1 MFKQTG
7 VVRVDTIDELIDTL
21 QAFDR
26 LPLPGGGNLFLYS
39 QAGGPG
45 IYCTDAI
52 ARWPQL
58 KMPLVSD
65 DTKARLAATQQP
77 MANICHPEG
86 YADITASASVRNHVD
101 GLQIVL
107 QDENVDAVVF
117 ITVVPTF
124 LPQEELARELVKMTE
139 TTPQAQEK
147 PVFYCV
153 MAGAYTSPARR
164 IMEQAGLCTFA
175 PRTRPSWQ
183 RRICAITPP
192 FAGGRRRTEPCLKK
206 NTAALNERDSSSLL
220 SSCGV
225 RMVASV
231 LLDKPDR
238 AAFEAAS
245 RQLGF
250 PVAMKVL
257 SDDILHKTDVGCV
270 VLNVTDVDGMQAAYD
285 TIMANA
291 AKNAPRARVQ
301 GVLAEQMLPKGFEVL
316 LGVSTDPQFGHVI
329 MAGLGGVLVELL
341 HAVSLRV
348 LPITRQDAE
357 DMIDET
363 PLAKACQGLQA
374 SSTAGRKSWRP

>member
-1 MFKQTG
+1 MS
-7 VVRVDTIDELIDTL
+7 E
-21 QAFDR
+21 
-26 LPLPGGGNLFLYS
+26 
-39 QAGGPG
+39 
-45 IYCTDAI
+45 
-52 ARWPQL
+52 
-58 KMPLVSD
+58 
-65 DTKARLAATQQP
+65 
-77 MANICHPEG
+77 
-86 YADITASASVRNHVD
+86 
-101 GLQIVL
+101 
-107 QDENVDAVVF
+107 
-117 ITVVPTF
+117 
-124 LPQEELARELVKMTE
+124 
-139 TTPQAQEK
+139 
-147 PVFYCV
+147 
-153 MAGAYTSPARR
+153 
-164 IMEQAGLCTFA
+164 
-175 PRTRPSWQ
+175 
-183 RRICAITPP
+183 
-192 FAGGRRRTEPCLKK
+192 K
-206 NTAALNERDSSSLL
+206 NTVALNERDSSSLL

-291 AKNAPRARVQ
+291 AKNAPGARVQ

-363 PLAKACQGLQA
+363 PLAKACQVPPGGDRGGPDVPVPPGGGAPGDHRGGHQSPDALWRRP
-374 SSTAGRKSWRP
+374 SGHRRGRHGGHEKVKRRTCGI

>member
-1 MFKQTG
+1 MS
-7 VVRVDTIDELIDTL
+7 E
-21 QAFDR
+21 
-26 LPLPGGGNLFLYS
+26 
-39 QAGGPG
+39 
-45 IYCTDAI
+45 
-52 ARWPQL
+52 
-58 KMPLVSD
+58 
-65 DTKARLAATQQP
+65 
-77 MANICHPEG
+77 
-86 YADITASASVRNHVD
+86 
-101 GLQIVL
+101 
-107 QDENVDAVVF
+107 
-117 ITVVPTF
+117 
-124 LPQEELARELVKMTE
+124 
-139 TTPQAQEK
+139 
-147 PVFYCV
+147 
-153 MAGAYTSPARR
+153 
-164 IMEQAGLCTFA
+164 
-175 PRTRPSWQ
+175 
-183 RRICAITPP
+183 
-192 FAGGRRRTEPCLKK
+192 K
-206 NTAALNERDSSSLL
+206 NTVALNERDSSSLL

-225 RMVASV
+225 QMVASV

-291 AKNAPRARVQ
+291 AQNAPGARVQ

-363 PLAKACQGLQA
+363 PLAKACQGLRGQQYRREEIVEA
-374 SSTAGRKSWRP
+374 LMCLSRLVEEHPEITEVDINPLMLYGDGRPATAVDAMGVMTTYNAAHAEYEGA

>member
-1 MFKQTG
+1 MS
-7 VVRVDTIDELIDTL
+7 E
-21 QAFDR
+21 
-26 LPLPGGGNLFLYS
+26 
-39 QAGGPG
+39 
-45 IYCTDAI
+45 
-52 ARWPQL
+52 
-58 KMPLVSD
+58 
-65 DTKARLAATQQP
+65 
-77 MANICHPEG
+77 
-86 YADITASASVRNHVD
+86 
-101 GLQIVL
+101 
-107 QDENVDAVVF
+107 
-117 ITVVPTF
+117 
-124 LPQEELARELVKMTE
+124 
-139 TTPQAQEK
+139 
-147 PVFYCV
+147 
-153 MAGAYTSPARR
+153 
-164 IMEQAGLCTFA
+164 
-175 PRTRPSWQ
+175 
-183 RRICAITPP
+183 
-192 FAGGRRRTEPCLKK
+192 K
-206 NTAALNERDSSSLL
+206 NTVALNERDSSSLL

-285 TIMANA
+285 TIMA
-291 AKNAPRARVQ
+291 
-301 GVLAEQMLPKGFEVL
+301 EQMLPKGFEVL

-363 PLAKACQGLQA
+363 PLAKACQGLRGQQYRREEIVEA
-374 SSTAGRKSWRP
+374 LMCLSRLVEEHPEITEVDINPLMLYGDGRPATAVDAMVVMKK

>member
-1 MFKQTG
+1 MS
-7 VVRVDTIDELIDTL
+7 E
-21 QAFDR
+21 
-26 LPLPGGGNLFLYS
+26 
-39 QAGGPG
+39 
-45 IYCTDAI
+45 
-52 ARWPQL
+52 
-58 KMPLVSD
+58 
-65 DTKARLAATQQP
+65 
-77 MANICHPEG
+77 
-86 YADITASASVRNHVD
+86 
-101 GLQIVL
+101 
-107 QDENVDAVVF
+107 
-117 ITVVPTF
+117 
-124 LPQEELARELVKMTE
+124 
-139 TTPQAQEK
+139 
-147 PVFYCV
+147 
-153 MAGAYTSPARR
+153 
-164 IMEQAGLCTFA
+164 
-175 PRTRPSWQ
+175 
-183 RRICAITPP
+183 
-192 FAGGRRRTEPCLKK
+192 K
-206 NTAALNERDSSSLL
+206 NTVALNERDSSSLL

-291 AKNAPRARVQ
+291 AKNAPGARVQ

-363 PLAKACQGLQA
+363 PLAKACQGLRGQQYRREEIVEA
-374 SSTAGRKSWRP
+374 LMCLSRLVEEHPEITAAYAIADVVAIGAMRAAQDAGRTVGKDLSIIGFDGLALGEYLTPRLATIGQSVERLAREATGTLLDAIENGAPARRVTVPFTVISGESVGLGPGTQAKM

>member
-1 MFKQTG
+1 MS
-7 VVRVDTIDELIDTL
+7 E
-21 QAFDR
+21 
-26 LPLPGGGNLFLYS
+26 
-39 QAGGPG
+39 
-45 IYCTDAI
+45 
-52 ARWPQL
+52 
-58 KMPLVSD
+58 
-65 DTKARLAATQQP
+65 
-77 MANICHPEG
+77 
-86 YADITASASVRNHVD
+86 
-101 GLQIVL
+101 
-107 QDENVDAVVF
+107 
-117 ITVVPTF
+117 
-124 LPQEELARELVKMTE
+124 
-139 TTPQAQEK
+139 
-147 PVFYCV
+147 
-153 MAGAYTSPARR
+153 
-164 IMEQAGLCTFA
+164 
-175 PRTRPSWQ
+175 
-183 RRICAITPP
+183 
-192 FAGGRRRTEPCLKK
+192 K
-206 NTAALNERDSSSLL
+206 NTVALNERDSSSLL

-291 AKNAPRARVQ
+291 AQNAPGARVQ

-363 PLAKACQGLQA
+363 PLAKACQGLRGQQYRREEIVEA
-374 SSTAGRKSWRP
+374 LMCLSRLVEEHPEIRGGHQSPDALWRRPSGHRRGRHGGHEKVKRRTCGI

>member
-1 MFKQTG
+1 MS
-7 VVRVDTIDELIDTL
+7 E
-21 QAFDR
+21 
-26 LPLPGGGNLFLYS
+26 
-39 QAGGPG
+39 
-45 IYCTDAI
+45 
-52 ARWPQL
+52 
-58 KMPLVSD
+58 
-65 DTKARLAATQQP
+65 
-77 MANICHPEG
+77 
-86 YADITASASVRNHVD
+86 
-101 GLQIVL
+101 
-107 QDENVDAVVF
+107 
-117 ITVVPTF
+117 
-124 LPQEELARELVKMTE
+124 
-139 TTPQAQEK
+139 
-147 PVFYCV
+147 
-153 MAGAYTSPARR
+153 
-164 IMEQAGLCTFA
+164 
-175 PRTRPSWQ
+175 
-183 RRICAITPP
+183 
-192 FAGGRRRTEPCLKK
+192 K
-206 NTAALNERDSSSLL
+206 NTVALNERDSSSLL

-291 AKNAPRARVQ
+291 AKNAPGARVQ

-363 PLAKACQGLQA
+363 PLAKACQGLRGQQYRREEIMEA
-374 SSTAGRKSWRP
+374 LMSLSRLVEEHPEITEVDINPLMLYGDGRPATAVDAMVVMKK

>member
-1 MFKQTG
+1 MS
-7 VVRVDTIDELIDTL
+7 E
-21 QAFDR
+21 
-26 LPLPGGGNLFLYS
+26 
-39 QAGGPG
+39 
-45 IYCTDAI
+45 
-52 ARWPQL
+52 
-58 KMPLVSD
+58 
-65 DTKARLAATQQP
+65 
-77 MANICHPEG
+77 
-86 YADITASASVRNHVD
+86 
-101 GLQIVL
+101 
-107 QDENVDAVVF
+107 
-117 ITVVPTF
+117 
-124 LPQEELARELVKMTE
+124 
-139 TTPQAQEK
+139 
-147 PVFYCV
+147 
-153 MAGAYTSPARR
+153 
-164 IMEQAGLCTFA
+164 
-175 PRTRPSWQ
+175 
-183 RRICAITPP
+183 
-192 FAGGRRRTEPCLKK
+192 K
-206 NTAALNERDSSSLL
+206 NTVALNERDSSSLL

-291 AKNAPRARVQ
+291 AKNAPGAWVQ

-363 PLAKACQGLQA
+363 PLAKACQGLRGQQYRREVIVEA
-374 SSTAGRKSWRP
+374 LMCLSRLVEEHPEITEVDINPLMLYGDGRPATAVDAMVVMKK

>member
-1 MFKQTG
+1 MS
-7 VVRVDTIDELIDTL
+7 E
-21 QAFDR
+21 
-26 LPLPGGGNLFLYS
+26 
-39 QAGGPG
+39 
-45 IYCTDAI
+45 
-52 ARWPQL
+52 
-58 KMPLVSD
+58 
-65 DTKARLAATQQP
+65 
-77 MANICHPEG
+77 
-86 YADITASASVRNHVD
+86 
-101 GLQIVL
+101 
-107 QDENVDAVVF
+107 
-117 ITVVPTF
+117 
-124 LPQEELARELVKMTE
+124 
-139 TTPQAQEK
+139 
-147 PVFYCV
+147 
-153 MAGAYTSPARR
+153 
-164 IMEQAGLCTFA
+164 
-175 PRTRPSWQ
+175 
-183 RRICAITPP
+183 
-192 FAGGRRRTEPCLKK
+192 K
-206 NTAALNERDSSSLL
+206 NTVALNERDSSSLL

-291 AKNAPRARVQ
+291 AKNAPGARVQ

-363 PLAKACQGLQA
+363 PLAKACQGLRGQQYRREEIVEA
-374 SSTAGRKSWRP
+374 LMCLSRLVEEQPEITEVDINPLMLYGDGRPATAVDAMVVMKK

>member
-1 MFKQTG
+1 MS
-7 VVRVDTIDELIDTL
+7 E
-21 QAFDR
+21 
-26 LPLPGGGNLFLYS
+26 
-39 QAGGPG
+39 
-45 IYCTDAI
+45 
-52 ARWPQL
+52 
-58 KMPLVSD
+58 
-65 DTKARLAATQQP
+65 
-77 MANICHPEG
+77 
-86 YADITASASVRNHVD
+86 
-101 GLQIVL
+101 
-107 QDENVDAVVF
+107 
-117 ITVVPTF
+117 
-124 LPQEELARELVKMTE
+124 
-139 TTPQAQEK
+139 
-147 PVFYCV
+147 
-153 MAGAYTSPARR
+153 
-164 IMEQAGLCTFA
+164 
-175 PRTRPSWQ
+175 
-183 RRICAITPP
+183 
-192 FAGGRRRTEPCLKK
+192 K
-206 NTAALNERDSSSLL
+206 NTVALNERDSSSLL

-291 AKNAPRARVQ
+291 AKNAPGARVQ

-363 PLAKACQGLQA
+363 PLAKACQGLRGQQYRREEIVEA
-374 SSTAGRKSWRP
+374 LMCLSRLVEEDPEITEVDINPLMLYGDGRPATAVDAMVVMKK

>member
-1 MFKQTG
+1 MS
-7 VVRVDTIDELIDTL
+7 E
-21 QAFDR
+21 
-26 LPLPGGGNLFLYS
+26 
-39 QAGGPG
+39 
-45 IYCTDAI
+45 
-52 ARWPQL
+52 
-58 KMPLVSD
+58 
-65 DTKARLAATQQP
+65 
-77 MANICHPEG
+77 
-86 YADITASASVRNHVD
+86 
-101 GLQIVL
+101 
-107 QDENVDAVVF
+107 
-117 ITVVPTF
+117 
-124 LPQEELARELVKMTE
+124 
-139 TTPQAQEK
+139 
-147 PVFYCV
+147 
-153 MAGAYTSPARR
+153 
-164 IMEQAGLCTFA
+164 
-175 PRTRPSWQ
+175 
-183 RRICAITPP
+183 
-192 FAGGRRRTEPCLKK
+192 K
-206 NTAALNERDSSSLL
+206 NTVALNERDSSSLL

-291 AKNAPRARVQ
+291 AKNAPGARVQ

-363 PLAKACQGLQA
+363 PLAKACQGLRGQQYRREEIVEA
-374 SSTAGRKSWRP
+374 QMCLSRLVEEHPEITEVDINPLMLYGDGRPATAVDAMVVMKK

>member
-1 MFKQTG
+1 MS
-7 VVRVDTIDELIDTL
+7 E
-21 QAFDR
+21 
-26 LPLPGGGNLFLYS
+26 
-39 QAGGPG
+39 
-45 IYCTDAI
+45 
-52 ARWPQL
+52 
-58 KMPLVSD
+58 
-65 DTKARLAATQQP
+65 
-77 MANICHPEG
+77 
-86 YADITASASVRNHVD
+86 
-101 GLQIVL
+101 
-107 QDENVDAVVF
+107 
-117 ITVVPTF
+117 
-124 LPQEELARELVKMTE
+124 
-139 TTPQAQEK
+139 
-147 PVFYCV
+147 
-153 MAGAYTSPARR
+153 
-164 IMEQAGLCTFA
+164 
-175 PRTRPSWQ
+175 
-183 RRICAITPP
+183 
-192 FAGGRRRTEPCLKK
+192 K
-206 NTAALNERDSSSLL
+206 NTVALNERDSSSLL

-270 VLNVTDVDGMQAAYD
+270 VLNVTDVDGMQ
-285 TIMANA
+285 
-291 AKNAPRARVQ
+291 ARVQ

-363 PLAKACQGLQA
+363 PLAKACQGLRGQQYRREEIVEA
-374 SSTAGRKSWRP
+374 LMCLSRLVEEHPEITEVDINPLMLYGDGRPATAVDAMVVMKK

>member
-1 MFKQTG
+1 MS
-7 VVRVDTIDELIDTL
+7 E
-21 QAFDR
+21 
-26 LPLPGGGNLFLYS
+26 
-39 QAGGPG
+39 
-45 IYCTDAI
+45 
-52 ARWPQL
+52 
-58 KMPLVSD
+58 
-65 DTKARLAATQQP
+65 
-77 MANICHPEG
+77 
-86 YADITASASVRNHVD
+86 
-101 GLQIVL
+101 
-107 QDENVDAVVF
+107 
-117 ITVVPTF
+117 
-124 LPQEELARELVKMTE
+124 
-139 TTPQAQEK
+139 
-147 PVFYCV
+147 
-153 MAGAYTSPARR
+153 
-164 IMEQAGLCTFA
+164 
-175 PRTRPSWQ
+175 
-183 RRICAITPP
+183 
-192 FAGGRRRTEPCLKK
+192 K
-206 NTAALNERDSSSLL
+206 NTVALNERDSSSLL

-291 AKNAPRARVQ
+291 AKNAPGARVQ

-363 PLAKACQGLQA
+363 PLAKACQGLRD
-374 SSTAGRKSWRP
+374 RKSVV

>member
-1 MFKQTG
+1 MS
-7 VVRVDTIDELIDTL
+7 E
-21 QAFDR
+21 
-26 LPLPGGGNLFLYS
+26 
-39 QAGGPG
+39 
-45 IYCTDAI
+45 
-52 ARWPQL
+52 
-58 KMPLVSD
+58 
-65 DTKARLAATQQP
+65 
-77 MANICHPEG
+77 
-86 YADITASASVRNHVD
+86 
-101 GLQIVL
+101 
-107 QDENVDAVVF
+107 
-117 ITVVPTF
+117 
-124 LPQEELARELVKMTE
+124 
-139 TTPQAQEK
+139 
-147 PVFYCV
+147 
-153 MAGAYTSPARR
+153 
-164 IMEQAGLCTFA
+164 
-175 PRTRPSWQ
+175 
-183 RRICAITPP
+183 
-192 FAGGRRRTEPCLKK
+192 K
-206 NTAALNERDSSSLL
+206 NTVALNERDSSSLL

-291 AKNAPRARVQ
+291 AKNAPGARVQ
-301 GVLAEQMLPKGFEVL
+301 GVLAQQMLPKGFEVL

-363 PLAKACQGLQA
+363 PLAKACQGLRGQQYRREEIVEA
-374 SSTAGRKSWRP
+374 LMCLSRLMEEHPEITEVDINPLMLYGDGRPATAVDAMVVMKK

>member
-1 MFKQTG
+1 MS
-7 VVRVDTIDELIDTL
+7 E
-21 QAFDR
+21 
-26 LPLPGGGNLFLYS
+26 
-39 QAGGPG
+39 
-45 IYCTDAI
+45 
-52 ARWPQL
+52 
-58 KMPLVSD
+58 
-65 DTKARLAATQQP
+65 
-77 MANICHPEG
+77 
-86 YADITASASVRNHVD
+86 
-101 GLQIVL
+101 
-107 QDENVDAVVF
+107 
-117 ITVVPTF
+117 
-124 LPQEELARELVKMTE
+124 
-139 TTPQAQEK
+139 
-147 PVFYCV
+147 
-153 MAGAYTSPARR
+153 
-164 IMEQAGLCTFA
+164 
-175 PRTRPSWQ
+175 
-183 RRICAITPP
+183 
-192 FAGGRRRTEPCLKK
+192 K
-206 NTAALNERDSSSLL
+206 NTVALNERDSSSLL

-291 AKNAPRARVQ
+291 AKNAPGARVQ

-363 PLAKACQGLQA
+363 PLAKACQGLRGQQYRREEIVEPLMCLSRLVEEHPEITEVDINPLMLYGDGRPA
-374 SSTAGRKSWRP
+374 TAVDAMVVMKK

>member
-1 MFKQTG
+1 MS
-7 VVRVDTIDELIDTL
+7 E
-21 QAFDR
+21 
-26 LPLPGGGNLFLYS
+26 
-39 QAGGPG
+39 
-45 IYCTDAI
+45 
-52 ARWPQL
+52 
-58 KMPLVSD
+58 
-65 DTKARLAATQQP
+65 
-77 MANICHPEG
+77 
-86 YADITASASVRNHVD
+86 
-101 GLQIVL
+101 
-107 QDENVDAVVF
+107 
-117 ITVVPTF
+117 
-124 LPQEELARELVKMTE
+124 
-139 TTPQAQEK
+139 
-147 PVFYCV
+147 
-153 MAGAYTSPARR
+153 
-164 IMEQAGLCTFA
+164 
-175 PRTRPSWQ
+175 
-183 RRICAITPP
+183 
-192 FAGGRRRTEPCLKK
+192 K
-206 NTAALNERDSSSLL
+206 NTVALNERDSSSLL

-291 AKNAPRARVQ
+291 AKNAPGARVQ

-316 LGVSTDPQFGHVI
+316 LGVSTDPQFGHVS

-363 PLAKACQGLQA
+363 PLAKACQGLRGQQYRREESVEA
-374 SSTAGRKSWRP
+374 LMCLSRLVEEHPEITEVDINPLMLYGDGRPATAVDAMVVMKK

>member
-1 MFKQTG
+1 MS
-7 VVRVDTIDELIDTL
+7 E
-21 QAFDR
+21 
-26 LPLPGGGNLFLYS
+26 
-39 QAGGPG
+39 
-45 IYCTDAI
+45 
-52 ARWPQL
+52 
-58 KMPLVSD
+58 
-65 DTKARLAATQQP
+65 
-77 MANICHPEG
+77 
-86 YADITASASVRNHVD
+86 
-101 GLQIVL
+101 
-107 QDENVDAVVF
+107 
-117 ITVVPTF
+117 
-124 LPQEELARELVKMTE
+124 
-139 TTPQAQEK
+139 
-147 PVFYCV
+147 
-153 MAGAYTSPARR
+153 
-164 IMEQAGLCTFA
+164 
-175 PRTRPSWQ
+175 
-183 RRICAITPP
+183 
-192 FAGGRRRTEPCLKK
+192 K
-206 NTAALNERDSSSLL
+206 NTVALNERDSSSLL

-291 AKNAPRARVQ
+291 AKNAPGARVQ

-363 PLAKACQGLQA
+363 PLAKACQGLRGQQYRREEIVETLMCLSRLVEEHPEITEVDINPLMLYGDGRPA
-374 SSTAGRKSWRP
+374 TAVDAMVVMKK

>member
-1 MFKQTG
+1 MS
-7 VVRVDTIDELIDTL
+7 E
-21 QAFDR
+21 
-26 LPLPGGGNLFLYS
+26 
-39 QAGGPG
+39 
-45 IYCTDAI
+45 
-52 ARWPQL
+52 
-58 KMPLVSD
+58 
-65 DTKARLAATQQP
+65 
-77 MANICHPEG
+77 
-86 YADITASASVRNHVD
+86 
-101 GLQIVL
+101 
-107 QDENVDAVVF
+107 
-117 ITVVPTF
+117 
-124 LPQEELARELVKMTE
+124 
-139 TTPQAQEK
+139 
-147 PVFYCV
+147 
-153 MAGAYTSPARR
+153 
-164 IMEQAGLCTFA
+164 
-175 PRTRPSWQ
+175 
-183 RRICAITPP
+183 
-192 FAGGRRRTEPCLKK
+192 K
-206 NTAALNERDSSSLL
+206 NTVALNERDSSSLL

-291 AKNAPRARVQ
+291 AQNAPGARVQ

-363 PLAKACQGLQA
+363 PLAKACQGLRGQQYRREEIVEA
-374 SSTAGRKSWRP
+374 LMCLSLLVEEHPEITEVDINPLMLYGDGRPATAVDAMVVMKK

>member
-1 MFKQTG
+1 MS
-7 VVRVDTIDELIDTL
+7 E
-21 QAFDR
+21 
-26 LPLPGGGNLFLYS
+26 
-39 QAGGPG
+39 
-45 IYCTDAI
+45 
-52 ARWPQL
+52 
-58 KMPLVSD
+58 
-65 DTKARLAATQQP
+65 
-77 MANICHPEG
+77 
-86 YADITASASVRNHVD
+86 
-101 GLQIVL
+101 
-107 QDENVDAVVF
+107 
-117 ITVVPTF
+117 
-124 LPQEELARELVKMTE
+124 
-139 TTPQAQEK
+139 
-147 PVFYCV
+147 
-153 MAGAYTSPARR
+153 
-164 IMEQAGLCTFA
+164 
-175 PRTRPSWQ
+175 
-183 RRICAITPP
+183 
-192 FAGGRRRTEPCLKK
+192 K
-206 NTAALNERDSSSLL
+206 NTVALNERDSSSLL

-291 AKNAPRARVQ
+291 AKNAPGARVQ
-301 GVLAEQMLPKGFEVL
+301 GVLVQNLPSLIHLVPKGFEVL

-363 PLAKACQGLQA
+363 PLAKACQGLRGQQYRREEIVEA
-374 SSTAGRKSWRP
+374 LMCLSRLVEEHPEITEVDINPLMLYGDGRPATAVDAMVVMKK

>member
-1 MFKQTG
+1 MS
-7 VVRVDTIDELIDTL
+7 E
-21 QAFDR
+21 
-26 LPLPGGGNLFLYS
+26 
-39 QAGGPG
+39 
-45 IYCTDAI
+45 
-52 ARWPQL
+52 
-58 KMPLVSD
+58 
-65 DTKARLAATQQP
+65 
-77 MANICHPEG
+77 
-86 YADITASASVRNHVD
+86 
-101 GLQIVL
+101 
-107 QDENVDAVVF
+107 
-117 ITVVPTF
+117 
-124 LPQEELARELVKMTE
+124 
-139 TTPQAQEK
+139 
-147 PVFYCV
+147 
-153 MAGAYTSPARR
+153 
-164 IMEQAGLCTFA
+164 
-175 PRTRPSWQ
+175 
-183 RRICAITPP
+183 
-192 FAGGRRRTEPCLKK
+192 K
-206 NTAALNERDSSSLL
+206 NTVALNERDSSSLL

-291 AKNAPRARVQ
+291 AKNAPGARVQ

-363 PLAKACQGLQA
+363 PLAKACQGLRGQQYRREEIVEA
-374 SSTAGRKSWRP
+374 LMCLSRLAEEHPESTEADINPLMLYGDGRPATAVDAMVVMKK

>member
-1 MFKQTG
+1 MS
-7 VVRVDTIDELIDTL
+7 E
-21 QAFDR
+21 
-26 LPLPGGGNLFLYS
+26 
-39 QAGGPG
+39 
-45 IYCTDAI
+45 
-52 ARWPQL
+52 
-58 KMPLVSD
+58 
-65 DTKARLAATQQP
+65 
-77 MANICHPEG
+77 
-86 YADITASASVRNHVD
+86 
-101 GLQIVL
+101 
-107 QDENVDAVVF
+107 
-117 ITVVPTF
+117 
-124 LPQEELARELVKMTE
+124 
-139 TTPQAQEK
+139 
-147 PVFYCV
+147 
-153 MAGAYTSPARR
+153 
-164 IMEQAGLCTFA
+164 
-175 PRTRPSWQ
+175 
-183 RRICAITPP
+183 
-192 FAGGRRRTEPCLKK
+192 K
-206 NTAALNERDSSSLL
+206 NTVALNERDSSSLL

-291 AKNAPRARVQ
+291 AKNAPGARVQ

-329 MAGLGGVLVELL
+329 VELL

-363 PLAKACQGLQA
+363 PLAKACQGLRGQQYRREEIVEA
-374 SSTAGRKSWRP
+374 LMCLSRLVEEHPEITEVDINPLMLYGDGRPATAVDAMVVMKK